1 VPPWWVLPLQADG
14 TTTVLVTNACFRH
27 RSELIGGNLDARLRA
42 VRVKFANSLKSP
54 AGGHSA
60 VASLP
65 WFPGS
70 AEVWIRFLGALLG
83 LGLAFGAAL
92 FSTVFR
98 DSGNVWATVGLASLS
113 LLLAVAV
120 GLATVPYLARR
131 AAAERQRLRFEYHV
145 TWVGGGY
152 VLTTV
157 VIAIAALNT
166 GNNLLYIVV
175 SAMLAAILVSGV
187 ASTITLRG
195 VRLDVH
201 LPERMF
207 AGQPA
212 QARIVLRNA
221 KRWLPSLSLQVVAAK
236 PSATQGETQWQ
247 WEESSFAFPPRSWRR
262 APWFRIP
269 DRRLR
274 RAALRPP
281 MPGIFDGMVYF
292 PVVRAGAEVAAR
304 RELIFPRRGRYA
316 ERGFAVATRFPFAFF
331 TKTLNITLDRQVLVY
346 PQLVPLE
353 EFRDFEA
360 SIRGAR
366 DAASAGE
373 GSDLYRIRDYQAGD
387 SARQLD
393 WKASAKSSTLMV
405 REFSREDEPKL
416 RILFDNPAAG
426 SLSSEDYERLVSVA
440 ASFAWQ
446 SSQSRSDTS
455 FVGPSSQVEQDV
467 YGFLAELASLQPA
480 DSNGGTAFDW
490 AGMIGRSPQDVWNV
504 IVTSRADIKGIS
516 PELHRRLSV
525 VRVFAAKSF

>member
-1 VPPWWVLPLQADG
+1 M
-14 TTTVLVTNACFRH
+14 
-27 RSELIGGNLDARLRA
+27 
-42 VRVKFANSLKSP
+42 
-54 AGGHSA
+54 
-60 VASLP
+60 
-65 WFPGS
+65 
-70 AEVWIRFLGALLG
+70 WIRFLGALLG

-98 DSGNVWATVGLASLS
+98 DSGNLWATVGLASLS

-120 GLATVPYLARR
+120 GLTTVPYLARR

-187 ASTITLRG
+187 ASSMVLRG
-195 VRLDVH
+195 LRLDVH

-221 KRWLPSLSLQVVAAK
+221 KRWFPSLSLQVVAAK

-262 APWFRIP
+262 VPWFRIP

-274 RAALRPP
+274 RAPLHTAL
-281 MPGIFDGMVYF
+281 PGIFDGMVYF

-331 TKTLNITLDRQVLVY
+331 SKTLNLELDRQVLVY
-346 PQLVPLE
+346 PQLVPLD

-366 DAASAGE
+366 ESASAGE
-373 GSDLYRIRDYQAGD
+373 GTDLYRIRDYQAGD

-393 WKASAKSSTLMV
+393 WKASAKSSSLMV

-416 RILFDNPAAG
+416 RILFDNPDAG
-426 SLSSEDYERLVSVA
+426 SLASENYERLISVA

-446 SSQSRSDTS
+446 SSQNRPGTS
-455 FVGPSSQVEQDV
+455 FVGPSSLAEQDV
-467 YGFLAELASLQPA
+467 FGFLAELALLQAA
-480 DSNGGTAFDW
+480 DSNRNKSPDL
-490 AGMIGRSPQDVWNV
+490 AGVLGRSPQDVWNV
-504 IVTSRADIKGIS
+504 IVTSRAVVDGV
-516 PELHRRLSV
+516 PAGLLARCSV
-525 VRVFAAKSF
+525 IRPLNPH

>member
-1 VPPWWVLPLQADG
+1 
-14 TTTVLVTNACFRH
+14 
-27 RSELIGGNLDARLRA
+27 
-42 VRVKFANSLKSP
+42 
-54 AGGHSA
+54 
-60 VASLP
+60 
-65 WFPGS
+65 
-70 AEVWIRFLGALLG
+70 VWIRFLGALLG

-120 GLATVPYLARR
+120 GLTTVPYLARR

-187 ASTITLRG
+187 ASSIVLRG
-195 VRLDVH
+195 LRLEVD

-212 QARIVLRNA
+212 QARMVLRNA
-221 KRWLPSLSLQVVAAK
+221 KRWSPSLSLQVVAVK
-236 PSATQGETQWQ
+236 ERRPRGEAQWQ
-247 WEESSFAFPPRSWRR
+247 WEESSFAFPPRSWKH

-281 MPGIFDGMVYF
+281 LPGIFDGMVYF
-292 PVVRAGAEVAAR
+292 PVVRAGSEVAAR
-304 RELIFPRRGRYA
+304 HELMFPRRGLYS

-331 TKTLNITLDRQVLVY
+331 TKTLNIKLDRQVLVY
-346 PQLVPLE
+346 PQLVPLD

-360 SIRGAR
+360 SIQGAR
-366 DAASAGE
+366 ESASAGE

-393 WKASAKSSTLMV
+393 WKASAKSAALMV

-426 SLSSEDYERLVSVA
+426 SLSSEDYERMISVA
-440 ASFAWQ
+440 ASLAWQ
-446 SSQSRSDTS
+446 SSQNRSATC
-455 FVGPSSQVEQDV
+455 FAGPSSGAEQDV
-467 YGFLAELASLQPA
+467 YGFLGELALLQAA
-480 DSNGGTAFDW
+480 DPNDAIPRDLVRILS
-490 AGMIGRSPQDVWNV
+490 RSQPDVWNV
-504 IVTSRADIKGIS
+504 IVSSRAVVDGVS
-516 PELHRRLSV
+516 AELLRRCSV
-525 VRVFAAKSF
+525 DRVLADG